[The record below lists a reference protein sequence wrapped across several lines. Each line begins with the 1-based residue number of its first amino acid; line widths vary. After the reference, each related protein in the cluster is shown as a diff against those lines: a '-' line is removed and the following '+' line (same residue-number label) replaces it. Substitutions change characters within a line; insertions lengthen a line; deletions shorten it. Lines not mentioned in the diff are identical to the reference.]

1 MVNPSHACDIAEK
14 VAYLRQPAAF
24 PDRPDAVEVVET
36 HFAWIFLSRRYVYKL
51 KKPIRFLQLDLTTAA
66 ARRSNCE
73 LEVALNRR
81 LAADTYVGVVALGR
95 HGSELRLELDENP
108 VDWLVKMH
116 RLPRE
121 ATLENLLPTIDTDDP
136 RLAVF
141 VDTLCA
147 FYRNAVRAP
156 WNADDFARSLRRES
170 LTAADRLNVSELE
183 SDRERVHSIVAG
195 QVSFVEQ
202 HYALLAERI
211 ASRHVRDAHGDLRP
225 EHVFLTNPPQIID
238 CLEFSAELRQ
248 LDTAEEI
255 SFLTLECRLRERPDV
270 AERLRRLY
278 AAFCE
283 DSVPE
288 HLYDYYTSRRALVRA
303 FLCAS
308 HFAES
313 TDEDIFRHWLDQTR
327 RYIAAAE
334 SSIARAIH

>member
-1 MVNPSHACDIAEK
+1 
-14 VAYLRQPAAF
+14 VAFLRQPAAF
-24 PDRPDAVEVVET
+24 PDRPDTVEVVET
-36 HFAWIFLSRRYVYKL
+36 HFAWIFLSRHYVYKL

-95 HGSELRLELDENP
+95 HGSGLRLELDANP
-108 VDWLVKMH
+108 VDWLVKMR

-121 ATLENLLPTIDTDDP
+121 ATLEYLLPTIDTNDP

-141 VDTLCA
+141 METLCA
-147 FYRNAVRAP
+147 FYRRAVRAP
-156 WNADDFARSLRRES
+156 WNKDDFARSLRRQS
-170 LTAADRLNVSELE
+170 LSAADRLIVSELE
-183 SDRERVHSIVAG
+183 PDRERVRSIAES
-195 QVSFVEQ
+195 QISFVER

-211 ASRHVRDAHGDLRP
+211 AEWHVRDAHGDLRP
-225 EHVFLTNPPQIID
+225 EHIFLTSPPQIID

-255 SFLTLECRLRERPDV
+255 SFLALECELRERPDI
-270 AERLRRLY
+270 AERLRSLY
-278 AAFCE
+278 AEFCE

-313 TDEDIFRHWLDQTR
+313 QDEATFRRWLDHTR
-327 RYIAAAE
+327 RYIASAE
-334 SSIARAIH
+334 SSIERTSV